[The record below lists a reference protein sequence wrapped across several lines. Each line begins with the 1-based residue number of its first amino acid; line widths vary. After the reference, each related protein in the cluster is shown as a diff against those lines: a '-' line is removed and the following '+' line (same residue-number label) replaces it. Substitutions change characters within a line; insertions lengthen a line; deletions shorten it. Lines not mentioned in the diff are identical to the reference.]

1 MARRWDPNKKRYFR
15 PTDTDDYKA
24 DKSRCAACSK
34 NLDDFEI
41 MAGNLDE
48 TGRPLPLDDP
58 KRKEPNFCVAC
69 AHLRKFQDKHG
80 LVRGTKTS
88 RRFRG
93 YQTDSDDRGDPP
105 PGSFNP

>member
-1 MARRWDPNKKRYFR
+1 MAKWDPFKKRYFR

>member
-1 MARRWDPNKKRYFR
+1 MARRWDPYKKRYIR

-24 DKSRCAACSK
+24 DKSRCASCSK
-34 NLDDFEI
+34 KLEEFEI

-48 TGRPLPLDDP
+48 TGRPLPLDDT

-69 AHLRKFQDKHG
+69 AHLRKIRGGLDEHG

-93 YQTDSDDRGDPP
+93 YQSGSDDRSDPP
-105 PGSFNP
+105 P

>member
-1 MARRWDPNKKRYFR
+1 MARRWDPYKKRYFR

>member
-1 MARRWDPNKKRYFR
+1 MARRWDPYKKRYFR

-93 YQTDSDDRGDPP
+93 YQTDSDDRGDPS

>member
-1 MARRWDPNKKRYFR
+1 MGKWDPFKKRYFR